1 MRRYVFPLLLGLI
14 GCAILVSLGVWQ
26 IERLHWKQAMLAAI
40 EARIGADPQELPP
53 EGTDTRALK
62 YTPVRLMGATTGAEI
77 RVLSGEKGTGPG
89 FEVIAAFETGDGRH
103 VLLDRGFIAEERAGD
118 PRPATA
124 MIVTG
129 TLHWPE
135 ETDAYTP
142 APDAKTG
149 IWFARDVPAMAV
161 ALGTEPVLVV
171 ARTVQGDA
179 QGVMPRPLGTEGIPN
194 DHLEYAITWFLL
206 AIVWAGMTAFLL
218 WRIRRGRN

>member
-26 IERLHWKQAMLAAI
+26 IERLHWKQAMRAAI

-129 TLHWPE
+129 NLHWPE

-149 IWFARDVPAMAV
+149 IWFARDVPAMAA

-171 ARTVQGDA
+171 ARTVEGDA
-179 QGVMPRPLGTEGIPN
+179 QGVMSRPLGTEGIPN

>member
-129 TLHWPE
+129 NLHWPE

-149 IWFARDVPAMAV
+149 IWFARDVPAMAA

>member
-26 IERLHWKQAMLAAI
+26 LERLHWKQAMLAAI

-129 TLHWPE
+129 NLHWPE

-149 IWFARDVPAMAV
+149 IWFARDVPAMAA

-179 QGVMPRPLGTEGIPN
+179 QGVVPRPLGTEGIPN